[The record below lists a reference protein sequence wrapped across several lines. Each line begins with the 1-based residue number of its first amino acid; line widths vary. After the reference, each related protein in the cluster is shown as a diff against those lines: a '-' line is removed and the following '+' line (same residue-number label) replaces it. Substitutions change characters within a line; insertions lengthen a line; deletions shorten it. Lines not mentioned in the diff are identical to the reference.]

1 MYPCVRLPQRDH
13 PFGDAHLFRDH
24 ANSFPTPP
32 ILPKIMARRIALV
45 KKILAVVWATLGLD
59 LGNGGSFPFEPLRLL
74 DRTKRNFLS
83 PALVATVVPLYR
95 AYE

>member
-1 MYPCVRLPQRDH
+1 LLQVGYLNTLIYEKHDVCTLASGYRNAITL
-13 PFGDAHLFRDH
+13 FGDAHLFRDH

-59 LGNGGSFPFEPLRLL
+59 LGNGGTFFSSRYDF
-74 DRTKRNFLS
+74 
-83 PALVATVVPLYR
+83 
-95 AYE
+95 